1 MESYGIEPR
10 VKNGPALAGHGAEAV
25 RDAIAATITTLPEQL
40 RRTLTWDRGKELA
53 QHARLTID
61 TGVRVYFADPHS
73 PWQRGTNENTNGLL
87 RQYFPKGTD
96 LARWNRDELDAAA
109 ATLNSRPRK
118 TLGWKTP
125 AEALNELLAS
135 LQGTGVATTG

>member
-1 MESYGIEPR
+1 MEGHGGPR
-10 VKNGPALAGHGAEAV
+10 ARNGPALAGHGAEAV
-25 RDAIAATITTLPEQL
+25 RDAIAATIGALPGQL
-40 RRTLTWDRGKELA
+40 RQSLTRDQGAEMA

-61 TGVRVYFADPHS
+61 TSLAIYFCDPHS
-73 PWQRGTNENTNGLL
+73 PWQRGSNENTNGLL

-96 LARWNRDELDAAA
+96 LSRHSADDLAAVA

-125 AEALNELLAS
+125 AEALDEFLNS
-135 LQGTGVATTG
+135 VQHGSVATTH